1 MFGPY
6 TNLSLIASP
15 YTLHKAVLVICANV
29 NWVKMDFEFFVDNTV
44 LIVLSGLPDSTIKR
58 PDANRPNAELTCSND
73 LFVSANHVHK
83 LMVTADSPTTM
94 FWVVCSCA
102 PLSSGKTVITYQ
114 ILAIEPGTF
123 ESVTNGSLTDKPYTS
138 QQRDDTAIIAK
149 GTGFRSSSD
158 SFVLACRTVVKGEKY
173 RRVLVNMPMRGTR
186 VVTSELAGVISKAV
200 PPLTDNGLDSAT
212 FFALCL
218 LMPSLTLDVTFEP
231 SDVAGRPGVHA

>member
-1 MFGPY
+1 
-6 TNLSLIASP
+6 
-15 YTLHKAVLVICANV
+15 
-29 NWVKMDFEFFVDNTV
+29 MDFEFFVDNTV

-58 PDANRPNAELTCSND
+58 PDANRPNAELTCSSD
-73 LFVSANHVHK
+73 F
-83 LMVTADSPTTM
+83 
-94 FWVVCSCA
+94 CA

-158 SFVLACRTVVKGEKY
+158 SFILACRTEVKGEKY

-186 VVTSELAGVISKAV
+186 
-200 PPLTDNGLDSAT
+200 
-212 FFALCL
+212 
-218 LMPSLTLDVTFEP
+218 
-231 SDVAGRPGVHA
+231 